1 MATVANFNTDNDTDD
16 QSKTTTSGQGLTTAA
31 SAPPS
36 TSGQSG
42 SAAPQAPTSNSSGN
56 FQNIGKYINANKDFN
71 SANGGLAGNVT
82 SGINNQAQNQ
92 QQNIQGAQN
101 TFNQQAQSNVNSFNN
116 LGAVNQAATDPYGFI
131 QNNPNGV
138 QQVQAAENAQYT
150 GPQGFQDLSGSQNLN
165 NLSAQNQNLNNLS
178 KETQSQ
184 SGQFNLLKNMV
195 SSPTYT
201 SGQQSL
207 DQAIMSS
214 APGAQKAFAQARGEA
229 SQAGQNL
236 NSAQQQAQQAA
247 QQNQQLAQQVGS
259 TAKSTLNNVV
269 GDVNT
274 QIGKQL
280 QDLQSSN
287 STSAQQVAQDVY
299 NGNFNDQDLKAL
311 GAASASSPIQTAGSW
326 YGLTPD
332 QISQY
337 VTGNNSVTAQQA
349 ATSDQYNKIA
359 ALNQLLG
366 NNASQSSQN
375 VLNQFTDP
383 TQAGTAGAAVNLN
396 SAGLTNALQNAE
408 SGYRTQLQ
416 AIQPLLQRLNA
427 AGATGFQ
434 NTTNQD
440 YQNVMNNIGQ
450 QGEAGALQS
459 LINSYGSD
467 NWVGG
472 KAPTGYGVTDNQ
484 GTLDYYNDILP
495 KLQALQSIVGAPNNN
510 ARIGMQNRPN

>member
-16 QSKTTTSGQGLTTAA
+16 QSKTTTSGQGLTTPA

-214 APGAQKAFAQARGEA
+214 APGAQKAFVQARGEA

-259 TAKSTLNNVV
+259 TAKSTLNNAV
-269 GDVNT
+269 GGVGNDINT
-274 QIGKQL
+274 TL
-280 QDLQSSN
+280 QNLQNSN
-287 STSAQQVAQDVY
+287 STAAQQAANDLYY
-299 NGNFNDQDLKAL
+299 NNLSGTDLTAL
-311 GAASASSPIQTAGSW
+311 GNNSATSPLASAGSW
-326 YGLTPD
+326 YGLSPD
-332 QISQY
+332 QVAQY
-337 VTGNNSVTAQQA
+337 VSGNTAVTAQQA
-349 ATSDQYNKIA
+349 ATQDQYNKIA

-366 NNASQSSQN
+366 NNASQTSQG
-375 VLNQFTDP
+375 VLSQFTDP
-383 TQAGTAGAAVNLN
+383 TQSGSQGSSVNIN
-396 SAGLTNALQNAE
+396 SGGLATALQNAE
-408 SGYRTQLQ
+408 NNYKTQLQ
-416 AIQPLLQRLNA
+416 GISQQQA
-427 AGATGFQ
+427 AGYQPYQDMLNGAYQSALSDVG
-434 NTTNQD
+434 NTNEQADVAKIQD
-440 YQNVMNNIGQ
+440 I
-450 QGEAGALQS
+450 L
-459 LINSYGSD
+459 
-467 NWVGG
+467 
-472 KAPTGYGVTDNQ
+472 KNQ
-484 GTLDYYNDILP
+484 GFNNSG
-495 KLQALQSIVGAPNNN
+495 QNQSILANLNNLTKMLSPQGSN
-510 ARIGMQNRPN
+510 NQQQQVTTGNPLVKAR